1 MSTKQAVTIVSRALA
16 VYFLTSLLTDLT
28 YIPTNLHSLFHHAET
43 TSAMASPYLRNSDLL
58 WLSFR
63 LLRMIVLFFAVQ
75 WFYRAGPSIQ
85 RYFLSPSD
93 EELDSGASSTH
104 SAL

>member
-1 MSTKQAVTIVSRALA
+1 MSAKQAVTIVSRALA
-16 VYFLTSLLTDLT
+16 IYFLVWFLTDLT
-28 YIPTNLHSLFHHAET
+28 YIPSSLYSLYFHAGT
-43 TSAMASPYLRNSDLL
+43 ARAVSTPYWRNQDLL

-85 RYFLSPSD
+85 KYFLSPSD
-93 EELDSGASSTH
+93 EELGGDAETIHST
-104 SAL
+104 L

>member
-1 MSTKQAVTIVSRALA
+1 MSAKQAVTIVSRALA
-16 VYFLTSLLTDLT
+16 IYFLVWFLTDLT
-28 YIPTNLHSLFHHAET
+28 YIPSNLYSLYHHAGT
-43 TSAMASPYLRNSDLL
+43 AIPYWRNLDLL

-85 RYFLSPSD
+85 NYFLTRLD
-93 EELDSGASSTH
+93 EEPDGGA
-104 SAL
+104 